1 MNSDEFCRTSA
12 KPPARVRLP
21 HSPPQIWGDAIEL
34 RDVIRRRR
42 MVRRFEQKPIPDD
55 VLRRVLEV
63 ARHAPSGGFSQGFD
77 FVVLATPAELE
88 WFYRTT
94 DDPTDPEPFPGR
106 ERDLGPGCLILPFA
120 NKRRYL
126 DRYAQPDKVQFGM
139 DKEENWPVPFWTVDT
154 SMAIMLIL
162 LAAVNESLGAWY
174 FGISRGEDHL
184 MRELRI
190 PPDCKLLG
198 VIALGYPSPED
209 EPAGSVF
216 ARRRRPF
223 EEMFHF
229 GRW

>member
-1 MNSDEFCRTSA
+1 M
-12 KPPARVRLP
+12 
-21 HSPPQIWGDAIEL
+21 EL
-34 RDVIRRRR
+34 RDLIRRRR
-42 MVRRFEQKPIPDD
+42 MIRKFEQKPIPDD

-77 FVVLATPAELE
+77 FIVLAKPEELE

-106 ERDLGPGCLILPFA
+106 QPDLAPACLILPFT

-139 DKEENWPVPFWTVDT
+139 DKEENWPIPSWTVDT

-162 LAAVNESLGAWY
+162 LAAVDEGLGAWY
-174 FGISRGEDHL
+174 FFISRGEDDV
-184 MRELRI
+184 MRELGI
-190 PPDCKLLG
+190 PSSCQLLG
-198 VIALGYPSPED
+198 VIALGYPSPHET
-209 EPAGSVF
+209 PVGSVF
-216 ARRRRPF
+216 TRRRRPF